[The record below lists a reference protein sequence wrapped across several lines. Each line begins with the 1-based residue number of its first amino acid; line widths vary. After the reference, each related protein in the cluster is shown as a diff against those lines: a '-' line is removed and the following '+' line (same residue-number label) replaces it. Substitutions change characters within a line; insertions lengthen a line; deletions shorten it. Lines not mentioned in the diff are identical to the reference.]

1 MIWQIISD
9 MCSSDKTAV
18 TNQTSPERLAENTIR
33 QNPGKLKT
41 ILHRNPTDKPFEVDA
56 SG

>member
-1 MIWQIISD
+1 
-9 MCSSDKTAV
+9 MCSGDEMAV
-18 TNQTSPERLAENTIR
+18 TNQTAPERLAENTIR

-41 ILHRNPTDKPFEVDA
+41 ISHRNPEEKPFEVGV

>member
-1 MIWQIISD
+1 MIWQIIFD
-9 MCSSDKTAV
+9 MCSADKTAV
-18 TNQTSPERLAENTIR
+18 TNQTAPERLAENTIR

-41 ILHRNPTDKPFEVDA
+41 ISYRNPAEKPFEAGA